1 MSGLN
6 RRAAFRSERADLLA
20 FCASLGPADWRMNSR
35 AAGWSI
41 QDCVAHLASGCHA
54 LFGTGLVKVM
64 RNRHIEQFN
73 DDQVELRRD
82 RLPAEV
88 VGEYR
93 RWSRLLVVLLPGF
106 SRGPLARVEV
116 RLAELGRFPARLVP
130 SAAVFDHHTHL
141 RHDMAP
147 ALGRPAPGTD
157 ANRMAVTLEWMM
169 AVLSNQLRAAR
180 PAWLDRPLS
189 ITLDGPGGGTWLIEP
204 TGAISAGRGGPAAAR
219 IGAVALEFPEWATR
233 RAGWRER
240 KVCVAGDADYGER
253 FLDVVNIV

>member
-64 RNRHIEQFN
+64 RSRHIEQFN

-88 VGEYR
+88 LGEYR
-93 RWSRLLVVLLPGF
+93 RWSRLLIVLLPGF
-106 SRGPLARVEV
+106 SRGPMARVEV

-147 ALGRPAPGTD
+147 ALSTAAPDSPISNSKRMPSRKRISMPGWRRRSKR
-157 ANRMAVTLEWMM
+157 ANRSTRPRMTRWR
-169 AVLSNQLRAAR
+169 SPAR
-180 PAWLDRPLS
+180 RC
-189 ITLDGPGGGTWLIEP
+189 
-204 TGAISAGRGGPAAAR
+204 R
-219 IGAVALEFPEWATR
+219 
-233 RAGWRER
+233 
-240 KVCVAGDADYGER
+240 
-253 FLDVVNIV
+253 